1 MRQAPDIHEIQP
13 GLWLGPCPRS
23 PEFIRALREDYG
35 IDSLVSVQTD
45 ADLRAMGLSWATL
58 WRVLMARDIA
68 ASRVPIVDFD
78 DSSLRAGLTDAV
90 QAVQSMRA
98 AGRTVYVH
106 CSIGINRSPTVVI
119 AWLVRHG
126 GLSLDEAWQLV
137 RERRP
142 QVMPNHLALTAW
154 LASQGLPA
162 R

>member
-1 MRQAPDIHEIQP
+1 
-13 GLWLGPCPRS
+13 
-23 PEFIRALREDYG
+23 
-35 IDSLVSVQTD
+35 
-45 ADLRAMGLSWATL
+45 
-58 WRVLMARDIA
+58 
-68 ASRVPIVDFD
+68 
-78 DSSLRAGLTDAV
+78 
-90 QAVQSMRA
+90 MRA